1 MLPWNRSSEPEGSDR
16 AVDAAARPLLVRRV
30 HGFSSTARLVRAKT
44 PCGGRE
50 AVHSQPAGHAV
61 NSDDSDDRGSAALEF
76 ILVGL
81 VLLVPLVYLVVALG
95 LIQGQSLGAEAGAR
109 HVARAV
115 ATATDA
121 SSAQQRADAV
131 ISAVVEEYGIDPDAI
146 EVGMSCR
153 PAGAS
158 CPEPGATL
166 VVTVASRVALP
177 LVPAVLGLDQIAS
190 IPIEATAAQKVSRF
204 WGSQ

>member
-1 MLPWNRSSEPEGSDR
+1 MLVARPCGRRDTVRSSFDDD
-16 AVDAAARPLLVRRV
+16 DAR
-30 HGFSSTARLVRAKT
+30 
-44 PCGGRE
+44 
-50 AVHSQPAGHAV
+50 
-61 NSDDSDDRGSAALEF
+61 DRGSAALEF

-81 VLLVPLVYLVVALG
+81 LLLVPLVYLVVSLG

-121 SSAQQRADAV
+121 SSAGHRADAV
-131 ISAVVEEYGIDPDAI
+131 LAAVVEEYGIDEAAV
-146 EVGMSCR
+146 EVSLACL

-166 VVTVASRVALP
+166 VVTVATRVALP
-177 LVPAVLGLDQIAS
+177 LVPPVLGLDRIAS
-190 IPIEATAAQKVSRF
+190 VPIEATAAQKVSRF
-204 WGSQ
+204 WGTG